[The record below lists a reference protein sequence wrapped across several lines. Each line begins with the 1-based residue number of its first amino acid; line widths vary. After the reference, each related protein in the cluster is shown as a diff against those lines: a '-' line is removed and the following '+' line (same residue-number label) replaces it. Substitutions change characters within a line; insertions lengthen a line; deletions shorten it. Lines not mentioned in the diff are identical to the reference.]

1 MRISRNIKL
10 LSALLAVLVM
20 TGCAGTGGQAMAKPG
35 KKLQDTE
42 RLSLAPKDLFAQKL
56 PKKNVKTLA
65 VTGDSLSIGLASEL
79 EKSLGAKPG
88 LGYVS
93 LGKVSSGLAHPDFF
107 DWERNMESLAR
118 RYRPDAVA
126 VMLGTNDNKH
136 LRMPDGS
143 QIFYGTPEWD
153 KAYAGRVKRM
163 VEIIRSHNE
172 QATVF
177 WIGAPITGVE
187 DLNRDLRHINAI
199 AKKTMATLRDCHYVD
214 TWRLFSAPDGGF
226 AFSRPDVEGGATL
239 RARDGIHMTAAGSQ
253 ALASLCQSAM
263 ETRFIWG
270 QEQAKP
276 APLAGMGY

>member
-1 MRISRNIKL
+1 MRISRNLKL
-10 LSALLAVLVM
+10 ILALLAVLIM

-35 KKLQDTE
+35 KKPQDAP
-42 RLSLAPKDLFAQKL
+42 RVSLAPKDLFASKA
-56 PKKNVKTLA
+56 PRKNVKTLA

-79 EKSLGAKPG
+79 EKSLGTRPG

-93 LGKVSSGLAHPDFF
+93 LGKVSSGLARPDFF
-107 DWERNMESLAR
+107 DWERNMESLAK

-136 LRMPDGS
+136 LRQPDGS
-143 QIFYGTPEWD
+143 QITYGTPEWD
-153 KAYAGRVKRM
+153 RAYAERVKRI
-163 VEIIRSHNE
+163 VEIIRRHNE

-177 WIGAPITGVE
+177 WIGAPITGGE

-199 AKKTMATLRDCHYVD
+199 LRKTMASLRDCHYVD

-239 RARDGIHMTAAGSQ
+239 RARDGIHMTPAGSQ
-253 ALASLCQSAM
+253 ALAALCQTAM
-263 ETRFIWG
+263 ESRFIWG